1 MKAAKSGTNGV
12 KASRVHKN
20 KAKGTDA
27 DADHDVEQYVLRLY
41 VTGATPKSTRAI
53 TNIKAICDEHL
64 EGHYTLEVI
73 DVYQQPELA
82 QQEDIVAMP
91 TLVKQLP
98 TPLRRLVGDLRRRE
112 SPLGVE
118 LAPQVTS
125 TIVVLTRLL
134 TGIVRWI

>member
-12 KASRVHKN
+12 KASRVHHSKV
-20 KAKGTDA
+20 KDKGKRTDEHDA
-27 DADHDVEQYVLRLY
+27 DANEYVLRLY

-53 TNIKAICDEHL
+53 TNIKSICDEHL
-64 EGHYTLEVI
+64 QGRYTLEVI

-98 TPLRRLVGDLRRRE
+98 SPLRRLVGDLSKEEKVLLGLDLRPRS
-112 SPLGVE
+112 SP
-118 LAPQVTS
+118 
-125 TIVVLTRLL
+125 
-134 TGIVRWI
+134 